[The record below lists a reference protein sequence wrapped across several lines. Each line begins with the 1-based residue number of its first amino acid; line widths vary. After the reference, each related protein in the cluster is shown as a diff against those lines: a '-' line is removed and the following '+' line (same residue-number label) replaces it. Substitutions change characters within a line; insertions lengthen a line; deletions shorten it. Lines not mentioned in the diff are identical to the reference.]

1 MTYINYM
8 NQLWRSA
15 MMSPIPASEIALFA
29 YLVNE
34 CNKRFWQMPFACS
47 TTRISNDLC
56 VSRQTVIKARA
67 HLSKRRLI
75 SFTEGKSRH
84 VPSTYML
91 INWTDDLTVELTDGL
106 THDLTHDLTHLK
118 DKEKDN
124 LIKSDS
130 TNFSF
135 KEREKNGNDTQN
147 RRRGIKEIPTTASS
161 YEGTF

>member
-34 CNKRFWQMPFACS
+34 CNKRFWQMPFVCS

-56 VSRQTVIKARA
+56 VSRQTVIMARE
-67 HLSKRRLI
+67 HLAKRKLI

-91 INWTDDLTVELTDGL
+91 INWTDDLTVKLTDGL
-106 THDLTHDLTHLK
+106 THDLTHIK
-118 DKEKDN
+118 DIDKDN
-124 LIKSDS
+124 LLKSDS

-135 KEREKNGNDTQN
+135 KERDNKNGNDTQN
-147 RRRGIKEIPTTASS
+147 RRRGVKEISATASS

>member
-56 VSRQTVIKARA
+56 VSRQTVITARE
-67 HLSKRRLI
+67 HLTKRRLI

-91 INWTDDLTVELTDGL
+91 INWTDDLTVKLTDGL
-106 THDLTHDLTHLK
+106 TDDLTHIK
-118 DKEKDN
+118 DIDKDN
-124 LIKSDS
+124 LLKSDS

-135 KEREKNGNDTQN
+135 KERENKNGNDTQN
-147 RRRGIKEIPTTASS
+147 RRRGVKEISATASS

>member
-1 MTYINYM
+1 MNYIGLM
-8 NQLWRSA
+8 NQMWRSA
-15 MMSPIPASEIALFA
+15 MMSPMPASEIALFA

-34 CNKRFWQMPFACS
+34 CNKRYWQMPFACS
-47 TTRISNDLC
+47 TTRISDDLRI
-56 VSRQTVIKARA
+56 SRQTVITARE
-67 HLSKRRLI
+67 HLVQRNLI

-84 VPSTYML
+84 LPSTYTL
-91 INWTDDLTVELTDGL
+91 IKWTDDLTVELTEG
-106 THDLTHDLTHLK
+106 LTHDLTHLK

-135 KEREKNGNDTQN
+135 KEKGKNGNDSQN